1 MQKQERFQSL
11 ELTAGGAREGEYI
24 NIYFTEVPDEFA
36 VFLQWEW
43 KQQPQQQKN
52 TMYFFVCFEHMRACS
67 QKEKERKKK
76 SFINFI
82 I

>member
-11 ELTAGGAREGEYI
+11 ELTAGGGYI

-43 KQQPQQQKN
+43 KQQPQQQK
-52 TMYFFVCFEHMRACS
+52 TPCTFFVCFEHMQACS
-67 QKEKERKKK
+67 QKEKEKKK
-76 SFINFI
+76 VLLIS
-82 I
+82 